1 MSEPTP
7 EAMSVAQLT
16 AAFRADPNRRFTA
29 PEAEMLAGAG
39 DEDLWAAKAAAL
51 HNFRNGDFER
61 ALALMMSV
69 VDREAT
75 PENVKNVAVTLRSL
89 GRAQEAADWMESRKD
104 GFDAIEYHDVL
115 CSLLVRLGRISEA
128 VAHGDRALVLK
139 DEAAPSC
146 DLPDPVLRPF
156 DIGRRS
162 RNLVVFS
169 IWGDDVR
176 YLNGAITNAI
186 VARYL
191 YPGWTARFYTD
202 ASTPPPFRD
211 ALVQN
216 GAQVVM
222 VEDLPADR
230 FGLFWRF
237 LAEDDPG
244 VDIYVVRDADSVMN
258 IKERWAVAD
267 WLKSGKAFHV
277 MRDNPQHSE
286 LILAGMWGAHRGNI
300 GGMRKR
306 IEDSVKAGR
315 NIGNNSTLD
324 QHFLRNVVW
333 PIVRNSVKIHDDYFD
348 FMSPTRFDASF
359 RLPGSMHVGQN
370 DWVNFR
376 KTEAGSLKD
385 ERESR

>member
-7 EAMSVAQLT
+7 DAGSVARLT
-16 AAFRADPNRRFTA
+16 AAFRADPNRIFTA
-29 PEAEMLAGAG
+29 AEAETLAAAG
-39 DEDLWAAKAAAL
+39 EGDLWAAKAAAL
-51 HNFRNGDFER
+51 HHFRNGDFER
-61 ALALMMSV
+61 ALTLMTSV
-69 VDREAT
+69 VEREAT
-75 PENVKNVAVTLRSL
+75 PENVRNVAVALRSV
-89 GRAQEAADWMESRKD
+89 GRAQEAVDWMESRKH
-104 GFDAIEYHDVL
+104 GFDRIEYHDVL
-115 CSLLVRLGRISEA
+115 CSLLVRLGRITEA

-139 DEAAPSC
+139 NEAAPSRG
-146 DLPDPVLRPF
+146 LPDPVVRRF
-156 DIGRRS
+156 DPGRRS
-162 RNLVVFS
+162 RNLIAFS
-169 IWGDDVR
+169 IWGGDVR

-202 ASTPPPFRD
+202 ASTPAPFRD

-237 LAEDDPG
+237 LAEDDPD
-244 VDIYVVRDADSVMN
+244 VDIYLVRDADSVMN

-286 LILAGMWGAHRGNI
+286 LMLAGMWGAHRGNI
-300 GGMRKR
+300 GGMRER
-306 IEDSVKAGR
+306 IEDSVEAGR
-315 NIGNNSTLD
+315 NVGNNMTLD
-324 QHFLRNVVW
+324 QHFLRNVIW
-333 PIVRNSVKIHDDYFD
+333 PIARNSVKIHDDYFD
-348 FMSPTRFDASF
+348 FLAPTRFSTDF
-359 RLPGSMHVGQN
+359 PLPGAMHVGQN

-376 KTEAGSLKD
+376 KS
-385 ERESR
+385 

>member
-1 MSEPTP
+1 MKDALSN
-7 EAMSVAQLT
+7 SVSAEKL
-16 AAFRADPNRRFTA
+16 AADFRADPNRKFSDA
-29 PEAEMLAGAG
+29 EADLLSAASGR
-39 DEDLWAAKAAAL
+39 DLWAAKAAAL
-51 HNFRNGDFER
+51 HNFRKGDFER
-61 ALALMMSV
+61 ALGLMTSLV
-69 VDREAT
+69 EREAT

-89 GRAQEAADWMESRKD
+89 GRAQEAVDWMESRKD

-115 CSLLVRLGRISEA
+115 CSLLVRLGRINEA
-128 VAHGDRALVLK
+128 VAHGDRALALK

-146 DLPDPVLRPF
+146 NLPAPVVRRF
-156 DIGRRS
+156 DVGRRS
-162 RNLVVFS
+162 RNLIVFS
-169 IWGDDVR
+169 VWGDDVR

-191 YPGWTARFYTD
+191 YPGWTARFYAD

-237 LAEDDPG
+237 LAEDDPDI
-244 VDIYVVRDADSVMN
+244 DIYVVRDADSVMN

-306 IEDSVKAGR
+306 IEDSVRAGR

-333 PIVRNSVKIHDDYFD
+333 PIARNSVKIHDDYFD
-348 FMSPTRFDASF
+348 FMAPTRFDPSF

-376 KTEAGSLKD
+376 RSGISEA
-385 ERESR
+385 R